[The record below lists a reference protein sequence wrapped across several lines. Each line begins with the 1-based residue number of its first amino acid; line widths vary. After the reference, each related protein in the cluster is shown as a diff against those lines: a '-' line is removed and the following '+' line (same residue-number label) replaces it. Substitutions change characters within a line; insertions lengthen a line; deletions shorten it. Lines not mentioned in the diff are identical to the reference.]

1 MMDRLVSFASR
12 ILVAARME
20 RDLSVVSCV
29 LYKLR
34 QLFEVEL
41 HEDVMKLVQ
50 ELIPTELL
58 DAVYSVTTVKYVRG
72 TLTMGKVELFHTVSF
87 IFLE

>member
-12 ILVAARME
+12 ILVASRME

-29 LYKLR
+29 LHKLR

-41 HEDVMKLVQ
+41 HEDVMRLVQ

-58 DAVYSVTTVKYVRG
+58 DAVYSVTTVKHVRG
-72 TLTMGKVELFHTVSF
+72 TLAMGKV
-87 IFLE
+87 

>member
-1 MMDRLVSFASR
+1 MMERLVSFASR
-12 ILVAARME
+12 ILVASRME

-29 LYKLR
+29 LYKLQ

-41 HEDVMKLVQ
+41 HEDVMRLVQ

-72 TLTMGKVELFHTVSF
+72 TLAMGKVELFRTVS
-87 IFLE
+87 

>member
-1 MMDRLVSFASR
+1 MMDRLASFASR
-12 ILVAARME
+12 ILVASKME

-29 LYKLR
+29 LHKL
-34 QLFEVEL
+34 QWLFEIEL

-58 DAVYSVTTVKYVRG
+58 DAVYSVTTVKYMRG
-72 TLTMGKVELFHTVSF
+72 AVVMGKVELFPTV
-87 IFLE
+87 L

>member
-1 MMDRLVSFASR
+1 MAS
-12 ILVAARME
+12 RME

-29 LYKLR
+29 LYKLQ

-41 HEDVMKLVQ
+41 HEDVMRLVQ

-72 TLTMGKVELFHTVSF
+72 TLAMGKVELFRTVS
-87 IFLE
+87 